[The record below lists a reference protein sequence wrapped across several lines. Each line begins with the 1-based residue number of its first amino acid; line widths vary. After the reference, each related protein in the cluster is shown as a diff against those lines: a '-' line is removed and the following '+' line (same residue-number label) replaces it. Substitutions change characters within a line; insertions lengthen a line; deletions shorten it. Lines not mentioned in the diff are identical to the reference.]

1 MIESKS
7 DIAFAI
13 VFINVLAGA
22 YFLLSVAAL
31 TFYFKT
37 ADLSF
42 GLIWWVSSMAAI
54 VTMLAV
60 HLEDIKAR
68 RVA

>member
-22 YFLLSVAAL
+22 YFLLSAAVFS
-31 TFYFKT
+31 FYFKT

-42 GLIWWVSSMAAI
+42 GLIWWVSSTAAI
-54 VTMLAV
+54 ATMLAV
-60 HLEDIKAR
+60 HLESTNTR